1 VADAPLEAGALFNLT
16 FSTVSNPPTQ
26 EIGAATTYFL
36 VLDVQNANP
45 PAVWTQLSG
54 DLPEGMLLDPIGRI
68 TGAAMELG
76 SFPLSFRVRD
86 AIGLEADLS
95 LVLVVTDPEISVE
108 RLASP
113 FLLTGETLDFNQR
126 TYLDRE
132 GNRNGAYDLGDFRA
146 FFLRNPD
153 LPVSGDLREAIE
165 ILVPMGDIR
174 NGSGGKGEVI
184 R

>member
-1 VADAPLEAGALFNLT
+1 M
-16 FSTVSNPPTQ
+16 S
-26 EIGAATTYFL
+26 
-36 VLDVQNANP
+36 
-45 PAVWTQLSG
+45 
-54 DLPEGMLLDPIGRI
+54 LDPIGRI
-68 TGAAMELG
+68 AGAAMDRG
-76 SFPLSFRVRD
+76 TYPLSFGVRD

-95 LVLVVTDPEISVE
+95 LDLVVVDPEISIE

-113 FLLTGETLDFNQR
+113 FLLTGETLDFNQK

-153 LPVSGDLREAIE
+153 LPVSGDLREIIE
-165 ILVPMGDIR
+165 LLVPMGDLR
-174 NGSGGKGEVI
+174 SGSGGKGEVN